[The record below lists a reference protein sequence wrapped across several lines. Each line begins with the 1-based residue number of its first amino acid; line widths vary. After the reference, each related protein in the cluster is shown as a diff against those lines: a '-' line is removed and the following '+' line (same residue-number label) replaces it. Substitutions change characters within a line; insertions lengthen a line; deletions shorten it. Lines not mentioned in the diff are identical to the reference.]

1 MRGKSDLNEKISG
14 ALAHDPAVPDT
25 TRRQA
30 VAGLFAAA
38 AAFMGLDAESEAGKN
53 KRKRRRNR
61 NKKRQKQPANNPAL
75 NEANVAVG
83 AYIPWAL
90 DDRAVLTEF
99 HRQIGRSLNFVIWYE
114 NWESGNFDDGCRED
128 LAYYDSWGMTPVIAW
143 HPCKTDGHPVDQ
155 PKYSLSKIFGGNFDE
170 YIDSWIAGLKA
181 YGKPVYL
188 KFAHEM
194 NGDWTTWGVG
204 VNGNQP
210 GEYIRAW
217 RYLHDRFRQAGAAN
231 VRWVWNPNVAVN
243 GIAASLQEVYP
254 GDEYVDWVG
263 MNGYNWGKS
272 VYWVSCPCQS
282 KWESFSQVFDR
293 TYNQLVALSDKPIFI
308 GEFASSEEGGD
319 KAKWI
324 SDALLEQLPNKYP
337 RVKAI
342 TWFSKIATGLDTNA
356 SGEVEP
362 TAEVDWR
369 VTSSSAAREAFADGV
384 RHRYYHATL
393 G

>member
-1 MRGKSDLNEKISG
+1 MNVGAQAPDL
-14 ALAHDPAVPDT
+14 AAPDT

-38 AAFMGLDAESEAGKN
+38 AALLGLDGEAEARKN
-53 KRKRRRNR
+53 KKRRKRRRNR
-61 NKKRQKQPANNPAL
+61 KKRQAKNPVL
-75 NEANVAVG
+75 TKANVAVG
-83 AYIPWAL
+83 AYIPWAI
-90 DDRAVLTEF
+90 DDRAVLTDF
-99 HRQIGRSLNFVIWYE
+99 HRQIGRSLDYVIWYE
-114 NWESGNFDDGCRED
+114 DWESGDFDEGCREN
-128 LAYYDSWGMTPVIAW
+128 LATYDSWGMTPVIAW
-143 HPCKTDGHPVDQ
+143 HPCATNGHPVDQ
-155 PKYSLSKIFGGNFDE
+155 PKYSLSKIIGGNFDG
-170 YIDSWIAGLKA
+170 YIDSWIAGLKE

-210 GEYIRAW
+210 GEYIQAW
-217 RYLHDRFRQAGAAN
+217 RYLHNRFTNAGVTN
-231 VRWVWNPNVAVN
+231 VRWVWNPNIVYN
-243 GIAASLQEVYP
+243 GVPATLQDVYP
-254 GDEYVDWVG
+254 GDAYVDWVG

-282 KWESFSQVFDR
+282 KWETFSQVFDR

-308 GEFASSEEGGD
+308 GEFASSEEGGN

-324 SDALLEQLPNKYP
+324 SDALLVQLPTNYP

-356 SGEVEP
+356 NGEVEP

-369 VTSSSAAREAFADGV
+369 VTSSRAARDAFADGV